1 MPNNQ
6 ITIPIAPEDLSSK
19 SQVLNSCETQ
29 IQHPRSPAAGT
40 ANHHPLNLRSWTT
53 ICTENFRHVPSF
65 FNRSH
70 NFGIPFISGR
80 LGLPSGGG
88 GAISEPSW
96 FGKRHLKTEPNKPT
110 VVKWDI
116 AWTCFKTSLHLEW
129 HKSMVGIWQL
139 LSCMSSVSPK
149 RSLCLSP
156 LCGSCVTRCFRKCP
170 KVRNARFPPMSTAA
184 LDSELCTPSPD
195 WTFPLPSR
203 LAVLRHASNAKI
215 SCLKSQISGHL
226 GTNFYAFSP
235 LRADQGHLLWKKL
248 HALRLPEAP
257 ANVAVNSDD
266 IR

>member
-88 GAISEPSW
+88 GAISEPGW
-96 FGKRHLKTEPNKPT
+96 FGKRHLKNFLSPRFTHEFFILFFNAIPAREVKVPSLICQRGSWDVERWRQNPT
-110 VVKWDI
+110 PHPPGLLQEHPKIGTSTNWI
-116 AWTCFKTSLHLEW
+116 KLEHQCLQPEIWKICFTVPPPQK
-129 HKSMVGIWQL
+129 
-139 LSCMSSVSPK
+139 K
-149 RSLCLSP
+149 RSHLRRSIKRLQVGTA
-156 LCGSCVTRCFRKCP
+156 L
-170 KVRNARFPPMSTAA
+170 ARQTWN
-184 LDSELCTPSPD
+184 D
-195 WTFPLPSR
+195 TF
-203 LAVLRHASNAKI
+203 
-215 SCLKSQISGHL
+215 
-226 GTNFYAFSP
+226 
-235 LRADQGHLLWKKL
+235 WKR
-248 HALRLPEAP
+248 RLPL
-257 ANVAVNSDD
+257 
-266 IR
+266 